1 MKRKIMSWLLQWKK
15 ASNRKPLILQG
26 ARQVGKTYSVLTFG
40 KKYYDSVAYFNFEN
54 NKELIKIFDRDLNP
68 ERIVR
73 ELSINCGKSIFKEK
87 TLIFFD
93 EIQACERALTSLKYF
108 NEQCNEYHIIAAGS
122 LLGVAIN
129 REQYSF
135 PVGKVDFLDLK
146 PLSFFEFMEAIRRK

>member
-1 MKRKIMSWLLQWKK
+1 MKRKIMNWLLQWKESFK
-15 ASNRKPLILQG
+15 RKPLILQG

-54 NKELIKIFDRDLNP
+54 NKELIKIFDRDLDP

-93 EIQACERALTSLKYF
+93 EIQACERALTSPA
-108 NEQCNEYHIIAAGS
+108 NGWNAAGATLTS
-122 LLGVAIN
+122 CCGTADCPCI
-129 REQYSF
+129 
-135 PVGKVDFLDLK
+135 GG
-146 PLSFFEFMEAIRRK
+146 